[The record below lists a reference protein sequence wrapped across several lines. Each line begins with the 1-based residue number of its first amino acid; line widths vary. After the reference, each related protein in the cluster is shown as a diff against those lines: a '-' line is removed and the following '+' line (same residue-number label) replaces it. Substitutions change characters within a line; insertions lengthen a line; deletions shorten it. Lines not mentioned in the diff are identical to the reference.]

1 MIVWLASYPR
11 SGNTLL
17 RATFKSHFGI
27 ESCSVYASESE
38 LPLPGWQAMAGHVD
52 RPDSLQRMTE
62 AEETYFVKTHELRP
76 DHHRAI
82 YVVRDGCHAA
92 VSYAHYI
99 RRFSRGFLGI
109 KWLPVAPPRN
119 WNFRRVLRRVIL
131 GECDFGSWSDHV
143 RAWSASRSVVVVR
156 FEDLVA
162 DPAACVG
169 RALAEVGHRAEPR
182 AAGTVPTFT
191 ELKSKW
197 PKFFRKGAIARGSGE
212 MPKPLLDL
220 FWEKH
225 GPVMRTLGYGGPLSV
240 SGELP
245 CEPRAPS
252 GSLRS

>member
-1 MIVWLASYPR
+1 VIVWLASYPR

-17 RATFKSHFGI
+17 RATFRSHFGI

-52 RPDSLQRMTE
+52 RPDSLQRMAE
-62 AEETYFVKTHELRP
+62 AEETYFVKTHELQP

-99 RRFSRGFLGI
+99 RRFSRGLLGI

-143 RAWSASRSVVVVR
+143 RAWTASRSVVVVR

-191 ELKSKW
+191 ELKKKW
-197 PKFFRKGAIARGSGE
+197 PKFFRKGAIARGSEE
-212 MPKPLLDL
+212 MPGPLLDL

-225 GPVMRTLGYGGPLSV
+225 GTVMRALGYAGPGANL
-240 SGELP
+240 GKGLH
-245 CEPRAPS
+245 
-252 GSLRS
+252 RSRQEAGAYS

>member
-17 RATFKSHFGI
+17 RATLRSHFGI
-27 ESCSVYASESE
+27 ESCSVYSSESD

-52 RPDSLQRMTE
+52 RPASLQRLAE
-62 AEETYFVKTHELRP
+62 ADETYFVKTHELRP

-119 WNFRRVLRRVIL
+119 WSFRRVLRRVIL

-143 RAWSASRSVVVVR
+143 RAWIASTSVVVVR

-169 RALAEVGHRAEPR
+169 RALTAAGHPAEPR
-182 AAGTVPTFT
+182 ANGAVPTFS

-197 PKFFRKGAIARGSGE
+197 PKFFRKGAVARGSDE
-212 MPKPLLDL
+212 MPRPLLDL

-225 GPVMRTLGYGGPLSV
+225 GPVMRTLGYAGPGDV
-240 SGELP
+240 PGE
-245 CEPRAPS
+245 
-252 GSLRS
+252 GLRRSRPAMGA